1 MPIIYKITKYIL
13 NLVFIILLVSCDGG
27 SDSKPTHLIFP
38 EHLPEVNPNLSQD
51 SSEGI
56 WMVHR
61 TIDVTYIGYEDGI
74 KQDMSLQ
81 SIENGISIL
90 KPYNSE
96 TSILP
101 FCTTQDMFEQ
111 FELEISPTK
120 EGYRQSYSTNP
131 NNISV
136 PSEGGLEITFIN
148 NNQLVGRGHRKFT
161 YTNGSRHELITIYA
175 VKISDNT
182 SLNTSNDFVY
192 SSYIETESDLKVDIP
207 AICIALSS
215 LDTTHFSDGK
225 KTSDNQIQYAQIF
238 GLGDHNFLGIDI
250 FNTEATSEEI
260 EYQRIGAVYFNGR
273 NYDEWKENIL
283 CPLEDTSCL
292 SQDTL
297 DFNIIKNDKTGIIF
311 NSLFNTSD
319 GSVLNAEVSLIIDPI
334 INEE

>member
-1 MPIIYKITKYIL
+1 MPTIYKFKKYIL
-13 NLVFIILLVSCDGG
+13 NLVFIILLVSCGGG

-38 EHLPEVNPNLSQD
+38 EYLAEVNPNLSQD

-61 TIDVTYIGYEDGI
+61 TIDVTHIAYEDGI
-74 KQDMSLQ
+74 KQEMSLQ

-96 TSILP
+96 TSTLP
-101 FCTTQDMFEQ
+101 FCTIQDMFEQ
-111 FELEISPTK
+111 FELEVFPTK

-136 PSEGGLEITFIN
+136 PSEGNLEITFIN
-148 NNQLVGRGHRKFT
+148 NNQLVGRGLRKYT
-161 YTNGSRHELITIYA
+161 YTNGSRHELITIYG

-182 SLNTSNDFVY
+182 SLNTSHDFVY
-192 SSYIETESDLKVDIP
+192 SSNIETESDSEIDIP

-215 LDTTHFSDGK
+215 LDATHFSDGK
-225 KTSDNQIQYAQIF
+225 KTSDNQVQYAQIF

-260 EYQRIGAVYFNGR
+260 EYQRIGGVYLNGR
-273 NYDEWKENIL
+273 NDDEWKENIL
-283 CPLEDTSCL
+283 CLLEDTVCL

-297 DFNIIKNDKTGIIF
+297 DFNIIKNDETGIVF
-311 NSLFNTSD
+311 STLFNTQD
-319 GSVLNAEVSLIIDPI
+319 GSFLNAEVSLMINLI

>member
-13 NLVFIILLVSCDGG
+13 NLVFIILLVSCGGG

-90 KPYNSE
+90 KSYNSE
-96 TSILP
+96 TSTLP
-101 FCTTQDMFEQ
+101 FCTIQDMFEQ

-120 EGYRQSYSTNP
+120 DGYRQSYSTNP

-136 PSEGGLEITFIN
+136 PSEGNLEITFIN
-148 NNQLVGRGHRKFT
+148 NNKLVGRGHRKYT
-161 YTNGSRHELITIYA
+161 YTNGSRHELITTYA
-175 VKISDNT
+175 VKISDDTN
-182 SLNTSNDFVY
+182 LNASGNLSY
-192 SSYIETESDLKVDIP
+192 SSHIETESDLEVDIP

-215 LDTTHFSDGK
+215 FDATHYSDGK
-225 KTSDNQIQYAQIF
+225 KTSNNHVQYAQII
-238 GLGDHNFLGIDI
+238 GLGEYNPHGTEI
-250 FNTEATSEEI
+250 FNTKATSEKD
-260 EYQRIGAVYFNGR
+260 EYQRIGGIYYNGH
-273 NYDEWKENIL
+273 NYDEWKKNIL
-283 CPLEDTSCL
+283 CPLEDTACL
-292 SQDTL
+292 AQGTL
-297 DFNIIKNDKTGIIF
+297 DLNIIKNNSTGIAF
-311 NSLFNTSD
+311 SSRLNTSD
-319 GSVLNAEVSLIIDPI
+319 GSFLNTEVSLIIDSI
-334 INEE
+334 INEK